1 MINIILKPILIL
13 IVTTMLTMPQV
24 WAVRPFITDDATLIG
39 RKRIEFANWA
49 YVYPKDKWGW
59 ELWHSVNIGATDWFE
74 INVLMC
80 WGQGLEIDAANKIV
94 KKWSYTLPLLQAKF
108 LIRDY
113 EPNRWPGVTIAVGS
127 DLPWG
132 KGPYVARG
140 YGAFA
145 FVSATQCI
153 GKEENV
159 LIHTQ
164 VGGAWETYMENNERK
179 HKGGFVLGLGTQV
192 KIYKG
197 FHGIA
202 EIVRGDP
209 YSQNVGPMFQV
220 GIRQFISDKLQVDCA
235 FGSGIGKN
243 SANYMITAG
252 IRYVFSFNKD
262 SNFAPNGRK
271 IN

>member
-1 MINIILKPILIL
+1 MANKNKKTVLVLVIATLLA
-13 IVTTMLTMPQV
+13 MPQV

-39 RKRIEFANWA
+39 RKRIEFANWT
-49 YVYPKDKWGW
+49 YLYPKDKWGW
-59 ELWHSVNIGATDWFE
+59 ELWHSANIGLTNWAELT
-74 INVLMC
+74 VAMC
-80 WGQGLEIDAANKIV
+80 WGQGLGINSGGFETKL
-94 KKWSYTLPLLQAKF
+94 WSYTLPLLQAKF
-108 LIRDY
+108 LLHDY

-132 KGPYVARG
+132 KGPYVASG

-145 FVSATQCI
+145 FVSVTQCI
-153 GKEENV
+153 GKNENV
-159 LIHTQ
+159 LIHGQ
-164 VGGAWETYMENNERK
+164 IGGAWETYIDNNKRK
-179 HKGGFVLGLGTQV
+179 HQGGVVFELGTQV

-202 EIVRGDP
+202 EIVNGDP
-209 YSQNVGPMFQV
+209 YIQNVGLMFQV

-262 SNFAPNGRK
+262 TNFAPNGRK
-271 IN
+271 IK